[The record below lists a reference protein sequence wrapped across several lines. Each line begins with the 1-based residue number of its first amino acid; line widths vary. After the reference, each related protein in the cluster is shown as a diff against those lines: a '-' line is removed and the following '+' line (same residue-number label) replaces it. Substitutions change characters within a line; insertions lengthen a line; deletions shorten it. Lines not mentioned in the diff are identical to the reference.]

1 MSDRALRTAV
11 GILAT
16 AGAAIAGYLTYARL
30 TDTTLACATGGC
42 EIVQRSDYAELA
54 GIPVALLGLAAYVF
68 LLGTA
73 FTSSEPARAAAA
85 AVAVAG
91 AAFSAYLV
99 YIQIAVIDAIC
110 QWCVASDVVMALL
123 AAACAGRVVGPGPR
137 AESTP

>member
-1 MSDRALRTAV
+1 MNDQALRAAV

-16 AGAAIAGYLTYARL
+16 AGAAIAGYLTYARF
-30 TDTTLACATGGC
+30 TDTALACATGGC

-73 FTSSEPARAAAA
+73 FSRSELARAAAA
-85 AVAVAG
+85 AVAVGG

-123 AAACAGRVVGPGPR
+123 ACACVARAIIGPGPG
-137 AESTP
+137 T